1 MHWMCPLAYRHHAKR
16 RFFFCLAFY
25 FKWKYFVL
33 IDHILSETI
42 CLFCFCVLFSWQKFV
57 NLLLLCKAPSK
68 IRLSERCRKHGS
80 GHMTFIHR
88 GYSNVW
94 SEYDFYFIEWSEKMY
109 ISWVPKARMKYTFF
123 HFTRWNKSHIHHKH
137 LNFLFIIYI
146 TFDRKDASL
155 AFARESLTRN
165 FFPWRHDV
173 HVLFCLVT
181 LDMTSE
187 TRTDV

>member
-1 MHWMCPLAYRHHAKR
+1 MLFDVWTSLFGIMNWYDPIVDLKVNVDHLFTIVQW
-16 RFFFCLAFY
+16 FY
-25 FKWKYFVL
+25 VIYWRQHDVL
-33 IDHILSETI
+33 
-42 CLFCFCVLFSWQKFV
+42 
-57 NLLLLCKAPSK
+57 
-68 IRLSERCRKHGS
+68 
-80 GHMTFIHR
+80 HR

-123 HFTRWNKSHIHHKH
+123 HFTRWNKSHIHSKH

-146 TFDRKDASL
+146 TFDRKDANL
-155 AFARESLTRN
+155 AFARESLTRS
-165 FFPWRHDV
+165 FVPWRHDV

-187 TRTDV
+187 TRIGV

>member
-1 MHWMCPLAYRHHAKR
+1 MARTSLGPWKFIWNMGSSSHWGLIMAQDRKQMAIMRGNLFYLLYNNGTLSADIRTALMTTYR
-16 RFFFCLAFY
+16 FL
-25 FKWKYFVL
+25 
-33 IDHILSETI
+33 
-42 CLFCFCVLFSWQKFV
+42 
-57 NLLLLCKAPSK
+57 
-68 IRLSERCRKHGS
+68 
-80 GHMTFIHR
+80 IHR

-123 HFTRWNKSHIHHKH
+123 HFTRWNKSHIHDKH

-146 TFDRKDASL
+146 TFDRRDANL
-155 AFARESLTRN
+155 AFARESLTRS
-165 FFPWRHDV
+165 FVPWRHDV

-187 TRTDV
+187 TRIGV

>member
-1 MHWMCPLAYRHHAKR
+1 MNTIKIFISCNENINVNKKKVDPDLI
-16 RFFFCLAFY
+16 FFTAQR
-25 FKWKYFVL
+25 
-33 IDHILSETI
+33 SENI
-42 CLFCFCVLFSWQKFV
+42 SFIFSLV
-57 NLLLLCKAPSK
+57 K
-68 IRLSERCRKHGS
+68 IY
-80 GHMTFIHR
+80 R

-123 HFTRWNKSHIHHKH
+123 HFTRWNKSHIHDKH

-146 TFDRKDASL
+146 TFDRRDANL
-155 AFARESLTRN
+155 AFARESLTRS
-165 FFPWRHDV
+165 FVPWRHDV

-187 TRTDV
+187 TRIGV